1 MKIAII
7 GRKKDTGNYER
18 FVNTLPAT
26 PIVTLSPGDLASCD
40 CLLLPGGGDITP
52 AFFGEHNAGSRNID
66 TELDILQ
73 FQALDYA
80 LRRSLPVLG
89 ICKGMQ
95 VINVAFGG
103 TIIQDLPTANQ
114 HKYQNGDQY
123 HVTDILEGSCLYDL
137 YGRQAVVNSAH
148 HQAVDRLGTGL
159 QAIQWCPLDN
169 CVEAIV
175 HERLPIL
182 GLQWHPER
190 LDVDRTTLHGA
201 PLLSLLTSWIYACR
215 DRHSQVVPS

>member
-18 FVNTLPAT
+18 YLSCLPAI
-26 PIVTLSPGDLASCD
+26 PLVTLSLGELSSCD
-40 CLLLPGGGDITP
+40 AILLPGGGDITP
-52 AFFGEHNAGSRNID
+52 AFFGERNAGSVNID

-80 LRRSLPVLG
+80 VRQGKPVLG

-103 TIIQDLPTANQ
+103 TIIQDMPTSLY
-114 HKYQNGDQY
+114 HKYRGQDQY
-123 HVTDILEGSCLYDL
+123 HDTTVLEGSCLYNL
-137 YGRQAVVNSAH
+137 YGGSAFVNSAH
-148 HQAVDRLGTGL
+148 HQSVGKLGTGL
-159 QAIQWCPLDN
+159 AAIQWCPLDG
-169 CVEAIV
+169 CVEAVV
-175 HERLPIL
+175 HEHLPIL

-190 LDVDRTTLHGA
+190 LDCTKTTLCGA
-201 PLLSLLTSWIYACR
+201 PLLTLLTSWIYASR
-215 DRHSQVVPS
+215 DCHCE